1 MVGRHVRLNRDEFG
15 QAPGV
20 GDGPEVLE
28 YYSAMGHKQSAMRN
42 D

>member
-1 MVGRHVRLNRDEFG
+1 MVGRHVRLDRDEFG

-28 YYSAMGHKQSAMRN
+28 CYSVMDDKQSAMRN